1 MTRAREI
8 AKFFCGFETFHTLVH
23 GYLWGS
29 GTDLTVMGIHVSA
42 GWNLISAVLNAAIAA
57 ALGVWAWRTRPGV

>member
-8 AKFFCGFETFHTLVH
+8 AKFFCGFETFHALAH

-29 GTDLTVMGIHVSA
+29 GTDLTVMGIHVGA
-42 GWNLISAVLNAAIAA
+42 GWNLVSVFLNGAIAL
-57 ALGVWAWRTRPGV
+57 ALGLWAWRTRPGV